1 MAANCAVDAGKL
13 LQADS
18 SSNPCKFESPDGC
31 YVGFNDLVSVRCL
44 YLGNIEPEGQYQSS
58 LWRNTE
64 SIATPAPILGFTTPE
79 QLDFVWTTTCHRYSD
94 IPVTISSGN
103 E

>member
-31 YVGFNDLVSVRCL
+31 YVGFNDLVSVRFS
-44 YLGNIEPEGQYQSS
+44 YLGNIEPRRQNQGS
-58 LWRNTE
+58 LWRKTA
-64 SIATPAPILGFTTPE
+64 SIARPAPMLGFTTPE
-79 QLDFVWTTTCHRYSD
+79 QLGFVWTTTCHRYSD
-94 IPVTISSGN
+94 IPVIIGSGN